1 MLNDERYEHVALLK
15 SIGFTENEALIYL
28 HLLDEPE
35 GRTLEEIVASLNISS
50 PDIQEALGQLV
61 SSGTLKVFSN
71 RFEAVDPGHV
81 FENVLRRRRRDL
93 ERRLDESRNTVT
105 NLRKLLEPLYW
116 EKRLGI
122 RPSEVIEPLQDLTAM
137 ELKTV
142 EVVGRATKSI
152 VIFTETFGW
161 YERVREELIAALD
174 RGVEARVLMLIVDR
188 DSERRAE
195 DLKELG
201 VRVRHCAEEWYPVR
215 GTLADER
222 ELVFLIW
229 ATRERD
235 VPHPVHYRPH
245 YTTNGGLIKV
255 FTDAFEK
262 RWEEAMP
269 V

>member
-1 MLNDERYEHVALLK
+1 MFTDERHKNVALLR

-28 HLLDEPE
+28 HLLDVPE
-35 GRTLEEIVASLNISS
+35 GRTLEEIVANLSLPS
-50 PDIQEALGQLV
+50 PDIQEALGRLV
-61 SSGTLKVFSN
+61 SKGTLRVFSN
-71 RFEAVDPGHV
+71 QFEAVDPGQV
-81 FENVLRRRRRDL
+81 LENILRRQRGEL
-93 ERRLDESRNTVT
+93 ERRLEESRNTVST
-105 NLRKLLEPLYW
+105 LRKLLEPLYW

-122 RPSEVIEPLQDLTAM
+122 RPAEVIEPLRDLTAM

-142 EVVGRATKSI
+142 EVVGKAANSI

-174 RGVEARVLMLIVDR
+174 RGIEARVLMLIVDR
-188 DSERRAE
+188 DSKRRAK
-195 DLKELG
+195 DLKQLG
-201 VRVRHCAEEWYPVR
+201 VKVRHCAEEWYPVR
-215 GTLADER
+215 GTLADKK

-229 ATRERD
+229 ATKKRD

-245 YTTNGGLIKV
+245 YTTNVGLIKV

-262 RWEEAMP
+262 RWEEARP